1 MKSNLLQSRIFIV
14 KLFLPSPIL
23 QLTSACQVSLSKLI
37 TSLSTSLNKD
47 INSHHSYMIMSNP
60 SEQTLLITGATGF
73 IGQHVLQQ
81 ALQKGYNVRAT
92 VRSDG
97 SKSKLPSEF
106 DSAISSG
113 QLTFD
118 NVSDITATA
127 NYESAFKD
135 TSHPITGILH
145 LASPFSLNVTDM
157 KKDLLDPALD
167 GTRAVLEAAVRF
179 GQGQVRRIVITSS
192 FAAILDLKQGY
203 RPGYTYS
210 EKDWFEISYDEAAKA
225 DSTTA
230 YCASK
235 SLAEKLAWEF
245 VKQQKPS
252 FDLATI
258 APAWVFGPH
267 VGGLER
273 GVDFK
278 SLNESSASL
287 ATKLLDQKDI
297 PPIDFGAYAD
307 VRDVALAH
315 LLAFEKKE
323 AGGERFLV
331 STHFDY
337 QAGVDALREALPEIK
352 TRVPEGKPGAVAT
365 KEQVYQ
371 VDGSKAE
378 KVLGLRYRSLGE
390 TMRDSFKELLDSE
403 TGKEYHGEP

>member
-1 MKSNLLQSRIFIV
+1 M
-14 KLFLPSPIL
+14 
-23 QLTSACQVSLSKLI
+23 
-37 TSLSTSLNKD
+37 ST
-47 INSHHSYMIMSNP
+47 P

-81 ALQKGYNVRAT
+81 ALSRGYNVRAT
-92 VRSDG
+92 VRSDK

-113 QLTFD
+113 QLTFAS
-118 NVSDITATA
+118 VSDITVAA
-127 NYESAFKD
+127 NYEQAFKD
-135 TSHPITGILH
+135 TTHPITGILH
-145 LASPFSLNVTDM
+145 LASPFSFDVTDM

-167 GTRAVLEAAVRF
+167 GTRAILEAAVQY
-179 GQGQVRRIVITSS
+179 GQGELRRIVITSS
-192 FAAILDLKQGY
+192 FAAIVDLKQGY

-225 DSTTA
+225 DASTA

-235 SLAEKLAWEF
+235 SLAEKLAWDF
-245 VKQQKPS
+245 VRQQKPS
-252 FDLATI
+252 FDLTTI

-278 SLNESSASL
+278 SLNASSATL
-287 ATKLLDQKDI
+287 ATKLLDQNEI
-297 PPIDFGAYAD
+297 PPIDFGAYGD

-315 LLAFEKKE
+315 ILAFEKSE

-331 STHFDY
+331 SNHFDY

-352 TRVPEGKPGAVAT
+352 TRVPEGRPGAIAT
-365 KEQVYQ
+365 EKEVYQ

-378 KVLGLRYRSLGE
+378 RVLGVKYRSLGE
-390 TMRDSFKELLDSE
+390 TMRDSFLELLESE
-403 TGKEYHGEP
+403 TGKEYQGEP